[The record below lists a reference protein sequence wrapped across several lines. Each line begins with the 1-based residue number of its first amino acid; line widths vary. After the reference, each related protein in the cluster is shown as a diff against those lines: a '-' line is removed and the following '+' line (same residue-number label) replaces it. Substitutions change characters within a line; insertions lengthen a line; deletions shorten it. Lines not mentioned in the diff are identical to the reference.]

1 MEGSKTLGTLAK
13 LGDELKR
20 NADVLEHALEH
31 QGDDPTAHATHF
43 RDGVIPAMVAVRE
56 AADTL
61 EAMMPHD
68 IWPLATYREM
78 LFIK

>member
-1 MEGSKTLGTLAK
+1 MEGKKTLDAITR

-20 NADVLEHALEH
+20 EADKLRKTLDHESSDATRHAR
-31 QGDDPTAHATHF
+31 HF
-43 RDGVIPAMVAVRE
+43 RDAVIPVMVTVRD
-56 AADTL
+56 ATDTL
-61 EAMMPHD
+61 EGMIPHD